1 MGASSVCPPFL
12 HFQLTDIIRQDLRST
27 RLYHHGV
34 LDAYPPGA
42 GVEAAVSDGDDHIG
56 RQRRRRL
63 LAVEKGV
70 AGRQGRLRCC
80 CRKVP
85 VGGCSGCPARM
96 RDRVNV
102 FYIPVFY
109 NSTRLSLSELPITE
123 TELKL
128 MAAAAIMG
136 DNRIPKK
143 GYNTPAAMGTPA
155 VL

>member
-1 MGASSVCPPFL
+1 
-12 HFQLTDIIRQDLRST
+12 
-27 RLYHHGV
+27 
-34 LDAYPPGA
+34 
-42 GVEAAVSDGDDHIG
+42 
-56 RQRRRRL
+56 
-63 LAVEKGV
+63 
-70 AGRQGRLRCC
+70 
-80 CRKVP
+80 
-85 VGGCSGCPARM
+85 M

-136 DNRIPKK
+136 DNSIPTN

>member
-1 MGASSVCPPFL
+1 MGVF
-12 HFQLTDIIRQDLRST
+12 R
-27 RLYHHGV
+27 
-34 LDAYPPGA
+34 
-42 GVEAAVSDGDDHIG
+42 
-56 RQRRRRL
+56 
-63 LAVEKGV
+63 
-70 AGRQGRLRCC
+70 

-85 VGGCSGCPARM
+85 VGGCSGCPAGM

-102 FYIPVFY
+102 FHIPVFY
-109 NSTRLSLSELPITE
+109 NCTRLSLSELPITE

-136 DNRIPKK
+136 DNSIPKK